1 MRRSSRLASK
11 PKPDQDEAE
20 NVETPTKGPKKATR
34 TAKNSSKGA
43 GVWTWLV
50 RITICIL
57 IGVFSVLYYMGAK
70 PAMLTAKFS
79 VDNIGSQQDKT
90 VVITGGT
97 SGIGQET
104 AIILAAK
111 GARVVL
117 SARNTTKAHAT
128 MARVDSPFASMMVRA
143 RLTN

>member
-1 MRRSSRLASK
+1 
-11 PKPDQDEAE
+11 
-20 NVETPTKGPKKATR
+20 
-34 TAKNSSKGA
+34 
-43 GVWTWLV
+43 
-50 RITICIL
+50 
-57 IGVFSVLYYMGAK
+57 MGAK